1 MKCSKCKKNAL
12 VHAKCK
18 CEKIFCL
25 KCRMPEDHS
34 CEFNF
39 QEYGKQVIQKQNPIV
54 IAEKVKNI

>member
-1 MKCSKCKKNAL
+1 
-12 VHAKCK
+12 
-18 CEKIFCL
+18 
-25 KCRMPEDHS
+25 MPEDHS